1 MTPKSNWVAYFYKS
15 TNDTSTTPYTEIP
28 ILTVAGFS
36 GYGGVTGAS
45 GIPTVYI
52 VAPQKTKDY
61 GQETLEDVGGWLTSN
76 GTLRDKFDVEL
87 WPFTFIDG
95 SDPDLTD
102 WETLSAWLAG
112 ATHLWVRFVAGSR
125 NYPSDSTKV
134 HPVVIDA
141 ISESVNKSAGSHN
154 VVLSLRVQGTL

>member
-1 MTPKSNWVAYFYKS
+1 MTPKSNWIAHFYKS
-15 TNDTSTTPYTEIP
+15 TNDTTTAPYRELLITSV
-28 ILTVAGFS
+28 TGMS
-36 GYGGVTGAS
+36 GYVGTTTA
-45 GIPTVYI
+45 YI

-61 GQETLEDVGGWLTSN
+61 GQETLEDVSGWITSN

-102 WETLSAWLAG
+102 WEALSLWFSD

-125 NYPSDSTKV
+125 YYPSDVTKV
-134 HPVVIDA
+134 HPVIIDA
-141 ISESVNKSAGSHN
+141 INESVNKSAGSHN
-154 VVLSLRVQGTL
+154 VVLSLRVQGTY